1 VTDTTDWDETNHI
14 EERVVQTAINVQPP
28 TPSEA
33 TVAQSESRGSSLTM
47 PSQSNVSEGNVQG
60 FLDQAAR
67 ADREKNRP
75 TSLEDND
82 DDLPFDN
89 NNEDT
94 PF

>member
-1 VTDTTDWDETNHI
+1 VGRFHPYDPVTDTTDWDETNHI

-28 TPSEA
+28 TLSEA
-33 TVAQSESRGSSLTM
+33 
-47 PSQSNVSEGNVQG
+47 NVQG

-89 NNEDT
+89 NNEET